1 MGLDLLG
8 RLERHQ
14 QVKVHAVVKAVEYD
28 APMNVIVRDLEK
40 TGAYT
45 IREKK

>member
-14 QVKVHAVVKAVEYD
+14 QVKVHAIVKAATSAISSLLYLSCR
-28 APMNVIVRDLEK
+28 VI
-40 TGAYT
+40 A
-45 IREKK
+45 